1 MNWSLL
7 LEYFIRAMLE
17 VKVKLFFLF
26 TIILV
31 LLAIYLLLT
40 KPRYETSWIVLLPG
54 TERAST
60 INLDNIGEA
69 RSSSNNAYGSVSISP
84 KNTYREIALSDA
96 VINTAAEKYGV
107 EANAFSKPRITL
119 VDQTPAMQFTLKG
132 ESQDEL
138 RHRAKLYN
146 DIFHN
151 TLDQLRSN
159 EIERNIEGI
168 ENNLSEAK
176 GRLSKARKDIVNYQ
190 TSSSIVSDKQ
200 FERWISD
207 AEQLRADKIGTHIKI
222 AQLKATI
229 TASLGQLG
237 ISQHQAQAL
246 LTLQANPVVAST
258 LSTLSTK
265 LAEQANIKSLYA
277 AAHPARKKVGRET
290 ASLKKSI
297 RLLLTEVPHLNQISD
312 GQLYGLLASS
322 NTETIKSIN
331 QKLADYEGLTAQ
343 KFALRNSYNN
353 SLSRL
358 KTHTSV
364 AATLADFKRAH
375 QIAEA
380 IFSSALAK
388 LDTSR
393 LDIYATYPLTQLL
406 TQPGARVTRSR
417 LQEKLMI
424 VAAIL
429 IYGLLAVTLILSGVR
444 QSFLQNNDLEIATD
458 YKTNKEIS

>member
-1 MNWSLL
+1 M
-7 LEYFIRAMLE
+7 
-17 VKVKLFFLF
+17 
-26 TIILV
+26 LV
-31 LLAIYLLLT
+31 LLVAYLLLA
-40 KPRYETSWIVLLPG
+40 KPRYETSWVMLLPG

-69 RSSSNNAYGSVSISP
+69 RSSGNNAYGSVSISP

-96 VINTAAEKYGV
+96 VISTAAERYGV
-107 EANAFSKPRITL
+107 QADAFSKPRITL

-132 ESQDEL
+132 ESQDDL
-138 RHRAKLYN
+138 RHRAELYN
-146 DIFHN
+146 EIFHN

-159 EIERNIEGI
+159 EIERNIKGV

-176 GRLSKARKDIVNYQ
+176 DRLSKARKDIVNYQ

-207 AEQLRADKIGTHIKI
+207 AEQLRTDKTTTFVKI

-237 ISQHQAQAL
+237 ISQEQAQAL

-265 LAEQANIKSLYA
+265 LAEQANIKLLYA
-277 AAHPARKKVGRET
+277 SAHPARKKVDREA
-290 ASLKKSI
+290 ASLTKSI
-297 RLLLTEVPHLNQISD
+297 RLLLTGVPQLKKIPD

-322 NTETIKSIN
+322 NTETIKSVN
-331 QKLADYEGLTAQ
+331 AKLAEYEGLTAQ
-343 KFALRNSYNN
+343 KFALRNSYKS
-353 SLSRL
+353 SLTRL
-358 KTHTSV
+358 KTHTID
-364 AATLADFKRAH
+364 AATLADLKRAH

-406 TQPGARVTRSR
+406 TQPGATVKRSR

-429 IYGLLAVTLILSGVR
+429 IYGLLAMTLLLSGVR
-444 QSFLQNNDLEIATD
+444 RSFLENDALEISIDSETD
-458 YKTNKEIS
+458 SQIT

>member
-1 MNWSLL
+1 VNWSLL

-31 LLAIYLLLT
+31 FLAIYLLLT

-331 QKLADYEGLTAQ
+331 QKLAD
-343 KFALRNSYNN
+343 
-353 SLSRL
+353 
-358 KTHTSV
+358 
-364 AATLADFKRAH
+364 FKRAH